1 MFQTCFMQQISQTDT
16 PCNTYATNS
25 VQHATDHEMNEVR
38 SISDDSYLSLVT
50 DGQSKISPDMSENQP
65 SITATDQFIEDHM
78 LEIRNSP
85 NIEFYLDQVLEP
97 TQSQLCGAKYN
108 MMSQYQI
115 SILEEFLLEN
125 DGENV
130 LKNKV

>member
-1 MFQTCFMQQISQTDT
+1 
-16 PCNTYATNS
+16 
-25 VQHATDHEMNEVR
+25 
-38 SISDDSYLSLVT
+38 
-50 DGQSKISPDMSENQP
+50 
-65 SITATDQFIEDHM
+65 M